1 MAFADFP
8 RIDDFGDAEAE
19 ARACRDDC
27 ALFDFSFL
35 ECARIEG
42 AAAGQLIEAFTGRAL
57 TAMGIGQIYYALRVD
72 AAGAIVA
79 DLTVWRTGAQSF
91 DVMSGRREDIADLK
105 RQAHSNAEVTDTGKD
120 MAVLAVQG
128 PNALAALGRLGDTSR
143 IGSLNYFGFV
153 DAELNGIACRLARL
167 GYTGEAGF
175 EIVLPR
181 ASAIDFWKI
190 LSQHARPAGFIAAD
204 MLRIEAGFVLFC
216 NEFRLPV
223 SPREA
228 GLAKFHQTAD
238 FTPPELTLISFRAD
252 ATALPLPW
260 QPSGILHRP
269 AAAGEIVVTS
279 ACRSNA
285 AGGILGLGYV
295 RSETGS
301 AARCHDCS
309 GTFHDV
315 RRAPLP
321 FYDTGKRRPRAAW
334 R

>member
-42 AAAGQLIEAFTGRAL
+42 AAARQLVEAFTGRAL
-57 TAMGIGQIYYALRVD
+57 AAMDIGQIYYALRVD
-72 AAGAIVA
+72 AAGAVAA
-79 DLTVWRTGAQSF
+79 DLTVWRNGPQSY
-91 DVMSGRREDIADLK
+91 DLMSGRREDIADL
-105 RQAHSNAEVTDTGKD
+105 RSQAHSNAEVTDTGKD

-128 PNALAALGRLGDTSR
+128 PNAIAALSRLGDISR

-153 DAELNGIACRLARL
+153 DAELNGIACRVARL

-175 EIVLPR
+175 EIVLSR
-181 ASAIDFWKI
+181 ASARDFWKI

-228 GLAKFHQTAD
+228 GLAKFRSSAD
-238 FTPPELTLISFRAD
+238 FARPELTLISFCAD
-252 ATALPLPW
+252 ATALRLPW
-260 QPSGILHRP
+260 QPSGILQRP

-295 RSETGS
+295 RSEAGS
-301 AARCHDCS
+301 AAHWRDGS